1 MPMECHASKFS
12 NYIGLGL
19 MYSFLYQISE
29 ISKSAAPFTS
39 AINPCVFISF
49 IVARVPAVAVTCLK
63 CIFKKINENYKTLCT
78 HDYSNVG
85 YVTSRGGGGIFH
97 KELNFEG
104 VSPPTCLNSLSR
116 IM

>member
-29 ISKSAAPFTS
+29 ISKSPFHQCYKS
-39 AINPCVFISF
+39 VCVSF

-63 CIFKKINENYKTLCT
+63 CILKKNENYKTLCT
-78 HDYSNVG
+78 HDYSNDG
-85 YVTSRGGGGIFH
+85 YVTSRGGGGGVIFH

-104 VSPPTCLNSLSR
+104 VFPPTCLNSLSR